1 MRQSSLLPGER
12 LPPDFSKRP
21 ATAMVKKDD
30 RLFQETIMH
39 TFYLPP
45 GQWSGRLEL
54 SGAEAHHMGRVL
66 RLHPGDEVLV
76 LDGEGREALC
86 RISAI
91 GRQSA
96 LLNIVEEKRYPRPE
110 AGVVLAVGWGKEAR
124 RGWILEKSVELE
136 AAGLWFWQARRSQ
149 FPVPADAKETWHA
162 SLVAGAKQ
170 CRNPWLPELRTL
182 PGGVEELIRASQ
194 NFEHRQVLLESGLPG
209 QSFMS
214 ADVLGLPGKTLC
226 VIGPE
231 GGFTPEE
238 AERLIDAG
246 FQALSMGERVLRWET
261 AAMMALGL
269 HWWKRQ
275 HPGEPS

>member
-1 MRQSSLLPGER
+1 
-12 LPPDFSKRP
+12 
-21 ATAMVKKDD
+21 
-30 RLFQETIMH
+30 MH

-45 GQWSGRLEL
+45 EHWQKELEI
-54 SGAEAHHMGRVL
+54 SGAEAHHMSRVL

-86 RISAI
+86 RII
-91 GRQSA
+91 RMGKQSA
-96 LLNIVEEKRYPRPE
+96 SLQMLNEKRHQRPDS
-110 AGVVLAVGWGKEAR
+110 GVVLAVGWGKEAR

-136 AAGLWFWQARRSQ
+136 AAGLWFWQAKRSQ
-149 FPVPADAKETWHA
+149 FPVPRDVKETWHA

-182 PGGVEELIRASQ
+182 PGGVEELIRLSKDYP
-194 NFEHRQVLLESGLPG
+194 HRQVLLESGLPG

-214 ADVLGLPGKTLC
+214 EEFLGQPGKTLC

-238 AERLIDAG
+238 ADHLIKAG

-275 HPGEPS
+275 HPGEQQ

>member
-1 MRQSSLLPGER
+1 
-12 LPPDFSKRP
+12 
-21 ATAMVKKDD
+21 
-30 RLFQETIMH
+30 MH

-45 GQWSGRLEL
+45 EQWQEDLEL

-66 RLHPGDEVLV
+66 RLHPDDEVLV
-76 LDGEGREALC
+76 LNGEGREALC
-86 RISAI
+86 RILQI

-96 LLNIVEEKRYPRPE
+96 KLHIVQEKQYPHPSS
-110 AGVVLAVGWGKEAR
+110 GVVLAVGWGKEAR

-136 AAGLWFWQARRSQ
+136 ASGLWFWQAKRSQ
-149 FPVPADAKETWHA
+149 FPVPQDIKENWQA

-170 CRNPWLPELRTL
+170 CKNPWLPKLRTL
-182 PGGVEELIRASQ
+182 PGGIEELIRLSAK
-194 NFEHRQVLLESGLPG
+194 FDHRQVLLESGLPG

-214 ADVLGLPGKTLC
+214 EKFLGLPGKTLC

-231 GGFTPEE
+231 GGFTPDE
-238 AERLIDAG
+238 ADTLIRAG
-246 FQALSMGERVLRWET
+246 FQALSMGDRVLRWET

-275 HPGEPS
+275 HPGDEQ

>member
-1 MRQSSLLPGER
+1 
-12 LPPDFSKRP
+12 
-21 ATAMVKKDD
+21 
-30 RLFQETIMH
+30 MH

-45 GQWSGRLEL
+45 EHWQNELEIA
-54 SGAEAHHMGRVL
+54 GAEAHHMGRVL

-76 LDGEGREALC
+76 LDGKGREALC
-86 RISAI
+86 RILRI
-91 GRQSA
+91 GKQSA
-96 LLNIVEEKRYPRPE
+96 SLQILNEKRHPRPTS
-110 AGVVLAVGWGKEAR
+110 GVVLAVGWGKEAR

-136 AAGLWFWQARRSQ
+136 ADGLWFWQAKRSQ
-149 FPVPADAKETWHA
+149 FPVPQDAKETWHA

-182 PGGVEELIRASQ
+182 PGGVDELIRASEG
-194 NFEHRQVLLESGLPG
+194 FEHKQVLLESGLPS

-214 ADVLGLPGKTLC
+214 EAFLGLPGRTLC

-231 GGFTPEE
+231 GGFTPDE
-238 AERLIDAG
+238 ADKLIQAG

-275 HPGEPS
+275 HPGEQQ

>member
-1 MRQSSLLPGER
+1 
-12 LPPDFSKRP
+12 
-21 ATAMVKKDD
+21 
-30 RLFQETIMH
+30 MH

-45 GQWSGRLEL
+45 EHWQKELEI

-66 RLHPGDEVLV
+66 RLHPGDEVLA

-86 RISAI
+86 RII
-91 GRQSA
+91 RMGKQSA
-96 LLNIVEEKRYPRPE
+96 SLQMLNEKRHQRPDS
-110 AGVVLAVGWGKEAR
+110 GVVLAVGWGKEAR

-136 AAGLWFWQARRSQ
+136 AAGLWFWQAKRSQ
-149 FPVPADAKETWHA
+149 FPVPRDVKETWHA

-182 PGGVEELIRASQ
+182 SGGVEELIRLSKDYP
-194 NFEHRQVLLESGLPG
+194 HRQVLLESGLPG

-214 ADVLGLPGKTLC
+214 EEFLGQPGKTLC

-238 AERLIDAG
+238 ADHLIKAG

-275 HPGEPS
+275 HPGEQQ